1 MNLSAKT
8 RIKMWGIWLEN
19 KELTDVEY
27 KFIRN
32 FGQNISPMLENV
44 DIKSQMSTMVADVY
58 TDQEGQVLEEGTGK
72 LELIGRL

>member
-1 MNLSAKT
+1 
-8 RIKMWGIWLEN
+8 
-19 KELTDVEY
+19 
-27 KFIRN
+27 
-32 FGQNISPMLENV
+32 MLENV